1 MHLFAFTF
9 FSGLIAL
16 SALMIRGMFAESGAK
31 IEAALAG
38 EHRPMAAHDKVI
50 YVARR
55 RPAAAPRPRPALR
68 TRLAA

>member
-9 FSGLIAL
+9 FFGLIAL
-16 SALMIRGMFAESGAK
+16 CALMIRGMFADSAAK

-38 EHRPMAAHDKVI
+38 EHRPMGSQDKVI

-55 RPAAAPRPRPALR
+55 RPAVAPRTRFVGR